1 MAAIIGTAATIVA
14 GGASLYNSAQQWD
27 AAQEAKK
34 DAKKIQKLRNT
45 QAADI
50 LEQIGNEELLYE
62 DDLEMVR
69 KQTALAEEKL
79 DLQMASAFDQ
89 TGDTLSNVVAG
100 SYKSKYEGG
109 AGRRSA
115 RQARQE
121 MEKQSVDLLESFEMG
136 QKEIALQNEQSERE
150 AERRKD
156 DIIGSL
162 EATYMELTGEEMP
175 TGETT
180 PTNAPALDGM
190 SEEEIDDLYDDQAQ
204 ED

>member
-1 MAAIIGTAATIVA
+1 MSIATAAAVVSA
-14 GGASLYNSAQQWD
+14 GASAWNAMEAHN
-27 AAQEAKK
+27 AAKAKVK
-34 DAKKIQKLRNT
+34 DAEKLQEKRSE

-50 LEQIGNEELLYE
+50 LEQIGNEELLYQ

-89 TGDTLSNVVAG
+89 TGDKLSDVVAG
-100 SYKSKYEGG
+100 TYKSKYEGG
-109 AGRRSA
+109 AGKRSA

>member
-1 MAAIIGTAATIVA
+1 MAAVTSSIATGLAA
-14 GGASLYNSAQQWD
+14 GASLYNSYQEWD
-27 AAQEAKK
+27 AAQ
-34 DAKKIQKLRNT
+34 DAKDDAKDIQKARDT

-50 LEQIGNEELLYE
+50 LEQIGNEELLYQ

-79 DLQMASAFDQ
+79 DMQVASAIDQ

-175 TGETT
+175 DPNEAPPTT
-180 PTNAPALDGM
+180 IDT
-190 SEEEIDDLYDDQAQ
+190 EEDYLQD
-204 ED
+204 EDS

>member
-1 MAAIIGTAATIVA
+1 MAALTASIATTVA
-14 GGASLYNSAQQWD
+14 AGASLYNSYQSWD
-27 AAQEAKK
+27 AAQ
-34 DAKKIQKLRNT
+34 DAKDDAKDIQKARDT

-50 LEQIGNEELLYE
+50 LEQIGNEELLYQ

-79 DLQMASAFDQ
+79 DMQVASAIDQ

-175 TGETT
+175 DPNEAPPTT
-180 PTNAPALDGM
+180 IDT
-190 SEEEIDDLYDDQAQ
+190 EEDYLQD
-204 ED
+204 EDS

>member
-1 MAAIIGTAATIVA
+1 MAALTSIATTVAA
-14 GGASLYNSAQQWD
+14 GASLYNSYQEWD
-27 AAQEAKK
+27 AAQ
-34 DAKKIQKLRNT
+34 DAKDDAKDIQKARDT

-109 AGRRSA
+109 AGRRAA

>member
-1 MAAIIGTAATIVA
+1 MAAVTSSIATGLAA
-14 GGASLYNSAQQWD
+14 GASLYNSYQEWD
-27 AAQEAKK
+27 AAQ
-34 DAKKIQKLRNT
+34 DAKDDAKDIQKARDT

-50 LEQIGNEELLYE
+50 LEQIGNEELLYQ

-79 DLQMASAFDQ
+79 DMQVASAFEQ

-175 TGETT
+175 DPNEAPPTT
-180 PTNAPALDGM
+180 IDT
-190 SEEEIDDLYDDQAQ
+190 EEDYLQD
-204 ED
+204 EDS

>member
-1 MAAIIGTAATIVA
+1 MAAVTSSIATGLAA
-14 GGASLYNSAQQWD
+14 GASLYNSYQEWD
-27 AAQEAKK
+27 AAQ
-34 DAKKIQKLRNT
+34 DAKDDAKDIQKARDT

-50 LEQIGNEELLYE
+50 LEQIGNEELLYQ

-79 DLQMASAFDQ
+79 DMQVASAIDQ